1 MAYAIDEYLKT
12 CSFIA
17 MEERGESVENT
28 LRGRWRK
35 TTSARIKLNS
45 RGDKLSLNLMKFG
58 SLHRVQND
66 LLHGFSEA
74 MICKEVLLQLVL
86 G

>member
-1 MAYAIDEYLKT
+1 
-12 CSFIA
+12 
-17 MEERGESVENT
+17 MEERCAGVDNT

-35 TTSARIKLNS
+35 TKSTRIKLDS

-66 LLHGFSEA
+66 LLHDFSEA
-74 MICKEVLLQLVL
+74 MVCNEVLLQLVL

>member
-1 MAYAIDEYLKT
+1 
-12 CSFIA
+12 
-17 MEERGESVENT
+17 MEERGEGT

-35 TTSARIKLNS
+35 AKSARIKLDS

-58 SLHRVQND
+58 SLHRVQNN

-74 MICKEVLLQLVL
+74 VVCNEVPLQLVL